1 MMINPLLKAAILAAA
16 VLCAAGSATAL
27 EGAAAGRLDDR
38 RMFRSGQ
45 DAFAKTCARCHTGRE
60 DAVGPNLFLM
70 EYDPDTIKFFARH
83 GQGPMPAFTQSMID
97 DATLDELAAY
107 VAEQGKKGAAR

>member
-1 MMINPLLKAAILAAA
+1 MKTNPLLKAAVLAAA
-16 VLCAAGSATAL
+16 AIAAAGSA
-27 EGAAAGRLDDR
+27 AAGEGRLDDR
-38 RMFRSGQ
+38 RMFGSGQ
-45 DAFAKTCARCHTGRE
+45 DAYAKTCARCHTGRG

-70 EYDPDTIKFFARH
+70 EYDPDTIRFFARH

-107 VAEQGKKGAAR
+107 VAEQGRKGATR